1 MTINVR
7 YWLLTLLLAL
17 AGGFLVVETQAFAPS
32 TAVAIAFAVAIG
44 VTVVALA
51 AVFEGRRRGGR
62 VFVWLPGAAVL
73 VGAWTIVAMNIFP
86 TLTEKWL
93 AFASGLGVLGLALV
107 ALTIHELRTERV
119 VHSIEIREHAGT
131 SKGSISDARP
141 REPVGSA

>member
-7 YWLLTLLLAL
+7 YWLLTMLLAL

-62 VFVWLPGAAVL
+62 VFVSLPGAAVL
-73 VGAWTIVAMNIFP
+73 VGAWTIVATNVFS

-131 SKGSISDARP
+131 SEGSISDARP